1 MMMTLWPGG
10 LALTNDDLALT
21 EAPTMALGLS
31 TDKTVFAIANKDVLG
46 SGLFWLRYA

>member
-1 MMMTLWPGG
+1 MMMTLWPG

-31 TDKTVFAIANKDVLG
+31 TDKTVFAIANI
-46 SGLFWLRYA
+46 FEF